1 MLDRLIKIR
10 KDQRGFTL
18 IELIMVIVILAILL
32 ALALPAYLGTRERA
46 YLPEAQQN
54 LQEMR
59 TQAWLRFVERGS
71 FDGFTGIAAAQTVNW
86 TFAYGA
92 ITTGPTGNITMTA
105 SGRTGTPVAD
115 NVVTLVL
122 SYDGSA
128 TITST
133 GF

>member
-1 MLDRLIKIR
+1 MR

-32 ALALPAYLGTRERA
+32 ALALPAYLGTRRRA

-59 TQAWLRFVERGS
+59 TQAWLWHVERGT
-71 FDGFTGIAAAQTVNW
+71 FTGFSAAAGTRPPAETLNW
-86 TFAYGA
+86 RFAYTGETP
-92 ITTGPTGNITMTA
+92 TTVTMTA
-105 SGRTGTPVAD
+105 TGLGPVAGAT
-115 NVVTLVL
+115 VTLILYSTGRADV
-122 SYDGSA
+122 S
-128 TITST
+128 ST